1 MAVVTAGKEA
11 IYDALDAA
19 TDKYL
24 LNGPRSANVVTAIN
38 PGTGAKTINPK
49 TAPRDGETKLVCP
62 GK

>member
-19 TDKYL
+19 TGKYL
-24 LNGPRSANVVTAIN
+24 FNGPRSANAVTAIN

-49 TAPRDGETKLVCP
+49 TALRDGETKLVCP